1 MLIGYLI
8 MVSKNASKEDKYSK
22 NNILINMLTVN
33 MPIEKRKDILL
44 KLLFSDN
51 NYLYNIFDYRFK
63 RNIEVNK
70 DISFIKE
77 NTSHLTF

>member
-1 MLIGYLI
+1 MKFYLGREQKI
-8 MVSKNASKEDKYSK
+8 PGAGENEGSE
-22 NNILINMLTVN
+22 IFWHRINDGRSQFCPWVV
-33 MPIEKRKDILL
+33 
-44 KLLFSDN
+44 
-51 NYLYNIFDYRFK
+51 LYNIFDYRFK